1 MRISIFTKTINHKN
15 PALPQDNGAKSD
27 QQDEV
32 HSVVEDNI
40 DDSTKSCLV
49 HLACSYIMI
58 MSLYVVQKVICLSS
72 A

>member
-49 HLACSYIMI
+49 HLAC
-58 MSLYVVQKVICLSS
+58 LYVVQKVIYLSS